1 MKNRVVAIATE
12 RGPDHSCAWAKG
24 FLLKPGD
31 EVHLLSV
38 KYKVPGGMIP
48 VPYMVSNGEN
58 IVSEVYTHTVDDET
72 NRVETLLKNTAE
84 SIFNDFQPKVHALEP
99 IGGASGVGESIVN
112 WVGQNDCDLL
122 VLGPVRD
129 KNAKS
134 LLMTMLGFSSVSQYS
149 LHHLQIPICIIH
161 ELDTEFDPESFR
173 VLVSVD
179 GSAAAENCL
188 KWACENILTDNTQ
201 LHIVSVVLETP
212 YDIAEEDCGAAHV
225 LSQRETEQE
234 NASLHQMAENAVQEA
249 SQTAISLGVQPENII
264 STTVEPEL
272 GSNEIAGSIKKYSE
286 ANDISV
292 VCLGTRSMT
301 SVQRALSNIFGT
313 GSVSDWCASYLK
325 TPVIVVPLDREE
337 KAEC

>member
-12 RGPDHSCAWAKG
+12 RGPDQSCAWAKG

-48 VPYMVSNGEN
+48 VPYMASNGEN

-72 NRVETLLKNTAE
+72 NRVETLLKTTAE
-84 SIFNDFQPKVHALEP
+84 SMFNDFQPKVHALEP

-112 WVGQNDCDLL
+112 WVGQNNCDLL
-122 VLGPVRD
+122 VLGPVRE

-134 LLMTMLGFSSVSQYS
+134 MLMTMLGFSSVSHYS
-149 LHHLQIPICIIH
+149 LHRLQIPICIIH
-161 ELDTEFDPESFR
+161 ELDTEFDQEGSR

-188 KWACENILTDNTQ
+188 KWAIENILNDDSQ
-201 LHIVSVVLETP
+201 LHIVSVVLEAP
-212 YDIAEEDCGAAHV
+212 YDIAEEDSGAAHV
-225 LSQRETEQE
+225 LSQHETEQE
-234 NASLHQMAENAVQEA
+234 NASLHQMAQNIVQQA
-249 SQTAISLGVQPENII
+249 SQTAISMGVQPENII
-264 STTVEPEL
+264 STTIQPEL

-286 ANDISV
+286 ANDISI

-301 SVQRALSNIFGT
+301 SVQRAVSSIFGT
-313 GSVSDWCASYLK
+313 GSVSDWCASHLK
-325 TPVIVVPLDREE
+325 TPTVIVPLNRE
-337 KAEC
+337 